1 MEEVQKYFIENS
13 ELSCQIGGIQGVCKK
28 YGKPEKKQLMDM
40 VSLYR
45 YDAKIRESIEN
56 ETSYSF
62 DIPLDEL
69 YKIIPKSR
77 KAKDRY
83 KELVKILSNKNITMN
98 IR

>member
-1 MEEVQKYFIENS
+1 
-13 ELSCQIGGIQGVCKK
+13 
-28 YGKPEKKQLMDM
+28 MDM

-83 KELVKILSNKNITMN
+83 KGLIETLNKRNITMN